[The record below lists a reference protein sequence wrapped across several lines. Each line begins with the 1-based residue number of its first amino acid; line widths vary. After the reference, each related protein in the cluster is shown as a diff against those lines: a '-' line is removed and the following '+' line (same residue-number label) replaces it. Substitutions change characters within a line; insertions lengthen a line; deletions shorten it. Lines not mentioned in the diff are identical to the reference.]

1 MTNRIN
7 EDFLRG
13 LIDSSSVDQI
23 SSCKFLRYCV
33 SDDYQEN
40 VDFLESRG
48 CNVDTL
54 ISTLDNHIKVEDTQ
68 LEIFSDVEKMFN
80 ANPRYNRGPSG
91 DRSIE
96 DRMNS
101 ATFTPEMRTIF
112 EAATRKAKNEK
123 RDLYFEDVVNSAYEA
138 YKTNKDMYM
147 VHYLEST
154 NYKHDPNSGMAAKGK
169 YKFIAELCDNL
180 NERAKNKRID
190 PLIGRKKEVE
200 RIVEILAHYK
210 KKNPLLIGKPGVGK
224 TAVVEGLASL
234 IEQKMV
240 PEALEGSVVYSL
252 NVGNI
257 LAGSK
262 FRGEFEDKVKGVLK
276 DFEKMKEKEAI
287 KPILFIDEVH
297 QIIGAGNGGQK
308 EGVDLSN
315 MIKPGL
321 ANGDLSCIG
330 ATTEDEFNQKIIK
343 DKALMRR
350 FQTVKIDEPS
360 AKETLR
366 IIEQGIKPV
375 LEKFH
380 NVKYT
385 KAVLER
391 AVDLSGKYITTQF
404 FPDKA
409 ISVVDS
415 VGARLNTTILGRKT
429 ARIEDVEEIVSTI
442 TGTPVSAF
450 KQKKG
455 KDAYVD
461 LAKEIRKTLFG
472 QDKAIAQVIEQ
483 VELAKAGMA
492 DKGQPIGSFLL
503 LGPTGTGKTE
513 LAKQIAAHTDS
524 NFKKINMSEFS
535 EEHSVAKLFGA
546 PPGYEGHE
554 EGGILTNEIMNF
566 PHTVLL
572 LDEIEKAHKKVYDA
586 LLGIID
592 GATMTDGRDN
602 EVDFSNVLIL
612 MTSNAGAAAA
622 SIQKGP
628 LGIAAS
634 ADKEQEKKFEVSQ
647 DIINSTFAPE
657 FRNKLS
663 GMVNFNSL
671 SKDIMIKIVDKFIK
685 LVDFKLTAKGIKLKV
700 SKEAKEL
707 MADRGY
713 DPKMGARPI
722 KREVDSSVTKKL
734 IKPMLK
740 GELTKGQ
747 TVQVTV
753 KNNDINIEFVDT
765 VKPKP
770 KAEKEL
776 VSEKDSK

>member
-7 EDFLRG
+7 EEVLKG
-13 LIDSSSVDQI
+13 VVNSSAVDAI
-23 SSCKFLRYCV
+23 SSCKFFRYCLT
-33 SDDYQEN
+33 DQFQEN

-48 CNVDTL
+48 CNIDQLKT
-54 ISTLDNHIKVEDTQ
+54 TLDKHIEVEDEQ
-68 LEIFSDVEKMFN
+68 LEIFTEVKKMLS
-80 ANPRYNRGPSG
+80 PGRG
-91 DRSIE
+91 
-96 DRMNS
+96 RMDTVS
-101 ATFTPEMRTIF
+101 FTPEMKRVF
-112 EAATRKAKNEK
+112 EQGAAKAQQQK
-123 RDLYFEDVVNSAYEA
+123 REFFFEDLINAAFEMYQ
-138 YKTNKDMYM
+138 KDPDMYIC
-147 VHYLEST
+147 HYMTLCG
-154 NYKHDPNSGMAAKGK
+154 YKHDPSSGIAASGK
-169 YKFIAELCDNL
+169 YRFVSELCENL
-180 NERAKNKRID
+180 NERARARKID

-240 PEALEGSVVYSL
+240 PKALEGSIVYSL

-276 DFEKMKEKEAI
+276 DFEKMKAKEGI

-321 ANGDLSCIG
+321 ASGDLSCIG
-330 ATTEDEFNQKIIK
+330 ATTEDEYNQKIIK

-350 FQTVKIDEPS
+350 FQTVKIDEPTE
-360 AKETLR
+360 KETLR

-380 NVKYT
+380 NVKYPKDVLE
-385 KAVLER
+385 KAVS
-391 AVDLSGKYITTQF
+391 LSGKYITTQF

-415 VGARLNTTILGRKT
+415 VGARLNTTVAGQRKT
-429 ARIEDVEEIVSTI
+429 ATVDDVEEIVSI
-442 TGTPVSAF
+442 VTGTPVSAF
-450 KQKKG
+450 KDKKG
-455 KDAYVD
+455 KDEYVD
-461 LAKEIRKTLFG
+461 LADEIKKSLFG
-472 QDKAIAQVIEQ
+472 QDEAIEKVVEQ
-483 VELAKAGMA
+483 VELSKAGMA
-492 DKGQPIGSFLL
+492 DEGQPVGSFLL

-513 LAKQIAAHTDS
+513 LAKQIAAQTDS

-572 LDEIEKAHKKVYDA
+572 LDEIEKAHRKVYDA
-586 LLGIID
+586 LLGILD

-622 SIQKGP
+622 AETKRP
-628 LGIAAS
+628 LGIHINVEES
-634 ADKEQEKKFEVSQ
+634 EQKKKFEVAQ
-647 DIINSTFAPE
+647 DIVNSTFAPE

-663 GMVNFNSL
+663 GILHFNPL
-671 SKDIMIKIVDKFIK
+671 SKDIMLKIVDKFVRIAEVK
-685 LVDFKLTAKGIKLKV
+685 LAGKGIKLKV
-700 SKEAKEL
+700 DKRAKDL
-707 MADRGY
+707 MAERGY

-722 KREVDSSVTKKL
+722 KREVDNSITKKL
-734 IKPMLK
+734 IKPILK
-740 GELTKGQ
+740 GELKKGY
-747 TVQVTV
+747 TV
-753 KNNDINIEFVDT
+753 KVGVKGGDINIEFIDT
-765 VKPKP
+765 QKPKVQ
-770 KAEKEL
+770 KVEEKEL
-776 VSEKDSK
+776 VKEEDAK

>member
-7 EDFLRG
+7 EEVLKG
-13 LIDSSSVDQI
+13 VVNSSNVDSI
-23 SSCKFLRYCV
+23 SSCKFFRYCLT
-33 SDDYQEN
+33 DQYQEN
-40 VDFLESRG
+40 VDFIKSRG
-48 CNVDTL
+48 CDIGTL
-54 ISTLDNHIKVEDTQ
+54 KTTLDKHTDVEDEQ
-68 LEIFSDVEKMFN
+68 LEIYSEVKKMF
-80 ANPRYNRGPSG
+80 
-91 DRSIE
+91 
-96 DRMNS
+96 S
-101 ATFTPEMRTIF
+101 ASSRRDTVVFTPEMKRVF
-112 EAATRKAKNEK
+112 EAGAIKAKNQK
-123 RDLYFEDVVNSAYEA
+123 RDFFFEDLINAAFEL
-138 YKTNKDMYM
+138 YKNDKDMYIC
-147 VHYLEST
+147 HYMSLCG
-154 NYKHDPNSGMAAKGK
+154 YKHDPNAGIATTGK
-169 YKFIAELCDNL
+169 YKFVSELCDNL
-180 NERAKNKRID
+180 NERAKAKRID

-240 PEALEGSVVYSL
+240 PKALEGSVVYSL

-262 FRGEFEDKVKGVLK
+262 FRGEFEDKVKGVLT
-276 DFEKMKEKEAI
+276 DFEKMKEKEGI

-321 ANGDLSCIG
+321 ASGDLSCIG
-330 ATTEDEFNQKIIK
+330 ATTEEEYNTKIIK
-343 DKALMRR
+343 DKALTRR
-350 FQTVKIDEPS
+350 FQTVKINEPT

-380 NVKYT
+380 KVKYS
-385 KAVLER
+385 KAVLKK
-391 AVDLSGKYITTQF
+391 AVDLSGKYITTQY

-415 VGARLNTTILGRKT
+415 VGARLNTTVNGRTT
-429 ARIEDVEEIVSTI
+429 ANVEDVEEIVSI
-442 TGTPVSAF
+442 VTGTPVSAF
-450 KQKKG
+450 KDKKG

-461 LAKEIRKTLFG
+461 LSVEIGKSLFG
-472 QDKAIAQVIEQ
+472 QKEAIKKVVDQ
-483 VELAKAGMA
+483 VEISKAGMA
-492 DKGQPIGSFLL
+492 DEGQPVGSFLF

-513 LAKQIAAHTDS
+513 LAKQIAAKTES

-554 EGGILTNEIMNF
+554 EGGLLTNEIMNF

-602 EVDFSNVLIL
+602 TVDFKNVLML

-622 SIQKGP
+622 ANTKGP
-628 LGIAAS
+628 LGIHMNAEEKTK
-634 ADKEQEKKFEVSQ
+634 DKKFEVSEE
-647 DIINSTFAPE
+647 IINNTFAPE

-663 GMVNFNSL
+663 GIIHFNSL
-671 SKDIMIKIVDKFIK
+671 SKDIMVKIVDKFVKLAEVK
-685 LVDFKLTAKGIKLKV
+685 LVGKGIKLKV
-700 SKEAKEL
+700 DKKAKEL
-707 MADRGY
+707 MAERGY

-722 KREVDSSVTKKL
+722 KREVDNSITKKL
-734 IKPMLK
+734 IKPILK
-740 GELTKGQ
+740 GDLKKGH
-747 TVQVTV
+747 TIKVTV
-753 KNNDINIEFVDT
+753 KDNDIDLEFIESQ
-765 VKPKP
+765 KPTP
-770 KAEKEL
+770 KIEAIKEL
-776 VSEKDSK
+776 VEEKDVK

>member
-7 EDFLRG
+7 EEVLKG
-13 LIDSSSVDQI
+13 VVNSSKVDAI
-23 SSCKFLRYCV
+23 SSCKFFRYCLT
-33 SDDYQEN
+33 DQYQEN
-40 VDFLESRG
+40 LDFLKSRG
-48 CNVDTL
+48 CDIELLKN
-54 ISTLDNHIKVEDTQ
+54 TLDTHIHAEDPN
-68 LEIFSDVEKMFN
+68 LEIFSDIKNIFGGGSK
-80 ANPRYNRGPSG
+80 R
-91 DRSIE
+91 
-96 DRMNS
+96 RMDTV
-101 ATFTPEMRTIF
+101 TFTPEMKRIF
-112 EAATRKAKNEK
+112 EVGAKKAQDQK
-123 RDLYFEDVVNSAYEA
+123 RDFYFEDLINAAFELYE
-138 YKTNKDMYM
+138 KDPDMYIG
-147 VHYLEST
+147 HYMT
-154 NYKHDPNSGMAAKGK
+154 MTGYKHDPSNGIATTGK
-169 YKFIAELCDNL
+169 YRHVAELCENL
-180 NERAKNKRID
+180 NERARARRID

-240 PEALEGSVVYSL
+240 PKALEGSVVYSL

-276 DFEKMKEKEAI
+276 DFEKMKEKEGI
-287 KPILFIDEVH
+287 NPILFIDEVH

-321 ANGDLSCIG
+321 ASGDLSCIG
-330 ATTEDEFNQKIIK
+330 ATTEEEYNQKIIK

-350 FQTVKIDEPS
+350 FQTVKIDEPTET
-360 AKETLR
+360 ETLR

-380 NVKYT
+380 NCKYPKEVLQ
-385 KAVLER
+385 KAVS
-391 AVDLSGKYITTQF
+391 LSGKYITTQF
-404 FPDKA
+404 LPDKA

-415 VGARLNTTILGRKT
+415 VGARLNTTVSGRKT
-429 ARIEDVEEIVSTI
+429 AKVEDVEEIVSTV

-450 KQKKG
+450 KEKKG

-461 LAKEIRKTLFG
+461 LTEEIKKSIFG
-472 QDKAIAQVIEQ
+472 QDEAIAKVIEQ
-483 VELAKAGMA
+483 VELSKAGMA
-492 DKGQPIGSFLL
+492 DKGQPVGSFLL

-513 LAKQIAAHTDS
+513 LAKQIAAHTES

-554 EGGILTNEIMNF
+554 EGGLLTNEIMNF

-572 LDEIEKAHKKVYDA
+572 LDEIEKAHRKVYDA

-602 EVDFSNVLIL
+602 EVDFSNVLLL

-622 SIQKGP
+622 SMTKGP
-628 LGIAAS
+628 IGIGAS
-634 ADKEQEKKFEVSQ
+634 LEKTAEKKFEVSQ
-647 DIINSTFAPE
+647 DIINNTFAPE

-663 GMVNFNSL
+663 GIVHFNSL
-671 SKDIMIKIVDKFIK
+671 SKDIMVKIVEKFVK
-685 LVDFKLTAKGIKLKV
+685 LAEVKLMAKGIKLKV
-700 SKEAKEL
+700 DKKAKEL
-707 MADRGY
+707 MAERGY

-722 KREVDSSVTKKL
+722 KREVDNSITKKL
-734 IKPMLK
+734 IKPILK
-740 GELTKGQ
+740 GELKDGY
-747 TVQVTV
+747 TV
-753 KNNDINIEFVDT
+753 KVSTKDGDIKLDFVDT
-765 VKPKP
+765 QKPKIP
-770 KAEKEL
+770 KVEIKET
-776 VSEKDSK
+776 VKEEDGK

>member
-7 EDFLRG
+7 EELLKG
-13 LIDSSSVDQI
+13 LVGTSLVDSI
-23 SSCKFLRYCV
+23 SSCKFFRYCLIPQ
-33 SDDYQEN
+33 YQEN
-40 VDFLESRG
+40 VDFLVSRG
-48 CNVDTL
+48 CDVTTL
-54 ISTLDNHIKVEDTQ
+54 LGALDKHINIEDSQ
-68 LEIFSDVEKMFN
+68 LEVFSDIKKIFSGGKMN
-80 ANPRYNRGPSG
+80 GV
-91 DRSIE
+91 
-96 DRMNS
+96 
-101 ATFTPEMRTIF
+101 TFTPEMKRMF
-112 EAATRKAKNEK
+112 ELAASKARNEN
-123 RDLYFEDVVNSAYEA
+123 RDFFFEDIVNTAFEMYSSDP
-138 YKTNKDMYM
+138 DMYIC
-147 VHYLEST
+147 HYMKVCG
-154 NYKHDPNSGMAAKGK
+154 YKHDPNSGIATKGK
-169 YKFIAELCDNL
+169 YRFVAELCDNL
-180 NERAKNKRID
+180 NERAQAKRID

-234 IEQKMV
+234 INQKMV
-240 PEALEGSVVYSL
+240 PKALEGSVVYSL

-276 DFEKMKEKEAI
+276 DFATMKAKEGI
-287 KPILFIDEVH
+287 NPILFIDEVH

-330 ATTEDEFNQKIIK
+330 ATTEEEYNTKIIK
-343 DKALMRR
+343 DKALSRR

-360 AKETLR
+360 EKETLR

-380 NVKYT
+380 NVKYPKVILE
-385 KAVLER
+385 KAV
-391 AVDLSGKYITTQF
+391 ALSGKYITTQF

-409 ISVVDS
+409 ISVIDS
-415 VGARLNTTILGRKT
+415 VGARLNTTVNGRKT
-429 ARIEDVEEIVSTI
+429 ANIEDVEETVSVI

-450 KQKKG
+450 KDKKG
-455 KDAYVD
+455 KDGYVD
-461 LAKEIRKTLFG
+461 LSEEIGKSLFG
-472 QDKAIAQVIEQ
+472 QDEAIKKVVDQ
-483 VELAKAGMA
+483 VEISKAGMA
-492 DKGQPIGSFLL
+492 DVGQPVGSFLL

-513 LAKQIAAHTDS
+513 LAKQIAAYTDS

-546 PPGYEGHE
+546 PPGYEGHD
-554 EGGILTNEIMNF
+554 EGGLLTNEIMNF

-572 LDEIEKAHKKVYDA
+572 LDEIEKAHRKVYDA

-602 EVDFSNVLIL
+602 TVDFSNVLL
-612 MTSNAGAAAA
+612 MMTSNAGAAAA
-622 SIQKGP
+622 SMAKGP
-628 LGIAAS
+628 LGINAS
-634 ADKEQEKKFEVSQ
+634 NEDTLSKKKFEVSEE
-647 DIINSTFAPE
+647 IINNTFAPE

-663 GMVNFNSL
+663 GIVHFNPL

-685 LVDFKLTAKGIKLKV
+685 LAEFKLTGKGIKLKV
-700 SKEAKEL
+700 DKKAREL
-707 MADRGY
+707 MAERGY

-722 KREVDSSVTKKL
+722 KREVDESITKKL
-734 IKPMLK
+734 IKPILK
-740 GELTKGQ
+740 GEIKKGY
-747 TVQVTV
+747 TVKVTV
-753 KNNDINIEFVDT
+753 KDNDINLAFVN
-765 VKPKP
+765 VQKPS
-770 KAEKEL
+770 
-776 VSEKDSK
+776 VSEVEKQLVGEEDAK